1 VAAKFRFWQV
11 CMRFLLG
18 LIFGLLLFPVG
29 IFAYLHYGSVPAAV
43 ADAPL
48 PMERSITHGSLHA
61 RIDREAPKTAPIE
74 PSPTNLLIG
83 AQIYRDN
90 CSGCHGYYGQS
101 SPFGKHIFPEA
112 PQLWAPH
119 GSGVVGV
126 SDDPVGET
134 YWKVRNGI
142 RLSGMPSFNGLL
154 NETQMWQVS
163 VLLASADKPLPANVI
178 DTVKPGAAPNP

>member
-1 VAAKFRFWQV
+1 
-11 CMRFLLG
+11 MRFFLG
-18 LIFGLLLFPVG
+18 LILGLILFPLAIV
-29 IFAYLHYGSVPAAV
+29 AYLYYGHVPVAV

-48 PMERSITHGSLHA
+48 LMERTIAHRSLNA
-61 RIDREAPKTAPIE
+61 RIDREAPKSSPIE

-90 CSGCHGYYGQS
+90 CSECHGYYGQS
-101 SPFGKHIFPEA
+101 SPLGKHIFPEA

-119 GSGVVGV
+119 GHGVVGV
-126 SDDPVGET
+126 SDDAAGET

-142 RLSGMPSFNGLL
+142 RLSGMPAFNNLL
-154 NETQMWQVS
+154 NQTQMWQVS
-163 VLLASADKPLPANVI
+163 VLLANADKPLPANVI

>member
-1 VAAKFRFWQV
+1 
-11 CMRFLLG
+11 MRFLLG
-18 LIFGLLLFPVG
+18 LIIGLLLFPMG
-29 IFAYLHYGSVPAAV
+29 FWAYLYFANLPVAV
-43 ADAPL
+43 TDNTL
-48 PMERSITHGSLHA
+48 PFERAVVHHA
-61 RIDREAPKTAPIE
+61 LESRIDREAPKKSPFE

-90 CSGCHGYYGQS
+90 CSGCHGYYGQAAS
-101 SPFGKHIFPEA
+101 IANHLFPRA

-119 GSGVVGV
+119 RNGVVGV

-142 RLSGMPSFNGLL
+142 RLSGMPAFNNLL

-163 VLLASADKPLPANVI
+163 VLLSSADKPLPPDVLN
-178 DTVKPGAAPNP
+178 TVKPPAAPNR

>member
-1 VAAKFRFWQV
+1 
-11 CMRFLLG
+11 MRFLLG
-18 LIFGLLLFPVG
+18 LIIGLLLFPVG
-29 IFAYLHYGSVPAAV
+29 IYAYLQFGNVPVAV
-43 ADAPL
+43 ADGQF
-48 PMERSITHGSLHA
+48 PMERAIVHSSLSA
-61 RIDREAPKTAPIE
+61 RIDREAPKVSPIE

-101 SPFGKHIFPEA
+101 SPFGKHLFPEA

-119 GSGVVGV
+119 GNGVVGV

-142 RLSGMPSFNGLL
+142 RLSGMPSFNNLL

-178 DTVKPGAAPNP
+178 STVKPGAAPNP

>member
-1 VAAKFRFWQV
+1 
-11 CMRFLLG
+11 MRFLLG
-18 LIFGLLLFPVG
+18 LILGFLLFPVG
-29 IFAYLHYGSVPAAV
+29 VLAYLSYGSVPVAV
-43 ADAPL
+43 GDKPF
-48 PMERSITHGSLHA
+48 PMEGTIAHRAMNA
-61 RIDREAPKTAPIE
+61 RIDREAPKASPIE

-101 SPFGKHIFPEA
+101 SPFGKHIFPGA

-119 GSGVVGV
+119 GNGIVGV

-134 YWKVRNGI
+134 YWKVRNGM
-142 RLSGMPSFNGLL
+142 RLSGMPAFNNLL

-163 VLLASADKPLPANVI
+163 VLLANADKPLPANVI
-178 DTVKPGAAPNP
+178 GTVKPGATPTP

>member
-1 VAAKFRFWQV
+1 
-11 CMRFLLG
+11 MRFLLG
-18 LIFGLLLFPVG
+18 LILGLLLFPAG
-29 IFAYLHYGSVPAAV
+29 IFAYLHFGNIPVAV
-43 ADAPL
+43 ADGTLPL
-48 PMERSITHGSLHA
+48 ERAMTHRGLHA
-61 RIDREAPKTAPIE
+61 RIDREAPKTSPIE

-83 AQIYRDN
+83 AQIYRDD

-101 SPFGKHIFPEA
+101 SPFGKYIFPQA

-119 GSGVVGV
+119 GGGIVGV

-142 RLSGMPSFNGLL
+142 RLSGMPAFHNLL

-163 VLLASADKPLPANVI
+163 VLLANADKPLPANVI
-178 DTVKPGAAPNP
+178 DTVKPGAAPHP

>member
-1 VAAKFRFWQV
+1 
-11 CMRFLLG
+11 MRFLLG
-18 LIFGLLLFPVG
+18 LIIGLLLFPVG
-29 IFAYLHYGSVPAAV
+29 ILAYLHFGSVPVAV
-43 ADAPL
+43 DDGPF
-48 PMERSITHGSLHA
+48 PMERTITHNSLNA
-61 RIDREAPKTAPIE
+61 RIDREAPKRSPME

-90 CSGCHGYYGQS
+90 CAGCHGYYGQS
-101 SPFGKHIFPEA
+101 SPFATHLYPKA

-142 RLSGMPSFNGLL
+142 RFSGMPSFNGLL

-163 VLLASADKPLPANVI
+163 VLLAGADKPLPANVI
-178 DTVKPGAAPNP
+178 DTVKPGAAPTP

>member
-1 VAAKFRFWQV
+1 
-11 CMRFLLG
+11 MRFLLG
-18 LIFGLLLFPVG
+18 LILGFLLFPLG
-29 IFAYLHYGSVPAAV
+29 FIAYLYYGHVPVAV

-48 PMERSITHGSLHA
+48 LMERNITHRTLHA
-61 RIDREAPKTAPIE
+61 RIDREAPKNSPIE

-90 CSGCHGYYGQS
+90 CSGCHGYYGQP
-101 SPFGKHIFPEA
+101 SPFGKHLFPDA

-119 GSGVVGV
+119 GNGIVGV

-142 RLSGMPSFNGLL
+142 RLSGMPAFDNLL
-154 NETQMWQVS
+154 NQTQMWQVS
-163 VLLASADKPLPANVI
+163 VLLANAEKPLPSNVI

>member
-1 VAAKFRFWQV
+1 
-11 CMRFLLG
+11 MRFILG
-18 LIFGLLLFPVG
+18 LILGLLLFPLA
-29 IFAYLHYGSVPAAV
+29 IYAYLHFGNVPVAV
-43 ADAPL
+43 ADEPIVL
-48 PMERSITHGSLHA
+48 ERSISHRVLNT
-61 RIDREAPKTAPIE
+61 RIDREAPKSSPIE

-90 CSGCHGYYGQS
+90 CSGCHGYYGQT
-101 SPFGKHIFPEA
+101 SPFGKHLFPAA

-142 RLSGMPSFNGLL
+142 RLSGMPAFNNLL
-154 NETQMWQVS
+154 NEAQMWQVS
-163 VLLASADKPLPANVI
+163 VLLANADKPLPANVI
-178 DTVKPGAAPNP
+178 STVKPGPTPNP